1 MKGDNH
7 TDNMIIDRETY
18 HTIKRMS
25 REELQAFLMR
35 YAEGLSK
42 DTCTVDLQKLEKDVK
57 GIKGIGEKRA
67 EEVMKVIERHLG
79 V

>member
-1 MKGDNH
+1 MSDR
-7 TDNMIIDRETY
+7 IIDRETY
-18 HTIKRMS
+18 HTIKKMS
-25 REELQAFLMR
+25 REELQAFLIQ

-42 DTCTVDLQKLEKDVK
+42 DTCTVDLQELEKDVK
-57 GIKGIGEKRA
+57 EIKGIGEKRA

>member
-1 MKGDNH
+1 
-7 TDNMIIDRETY
+7 
-18 HTIKRMS
+18 MS
-25 REELQAFLMR
+25 GEEFQAFLMR

-42 DTCTVDLQKLEKDVK
+42 DPCTVDLQELEKDVK
-57 GIKGIGEKRA
+57 GIKGIGEKQA